1 MYHTI
6 DNMIYDA
13 DSCEAAICECK
24 RMRKA
29 DTTAAIIWIATLIGS
44 ILFAIVYYM
53 ICNLFGLNE
62 TNIIDYA
69 ILFMFCVLPGI
80 CSAIY
85 MIRKGTFGIFFSV
98 IKKLFVVAFYITL
111 LPFLGYVM
119 FFMACCFLA
128 ITLIPSWGIFIIY
141 PIIDIIG
148 LTIKISSL
156 KHTKEA
162 YAQYTP
168 HDAKSLSS

>member
-13 DSCEAAICECK
+13 DSCEAAICECR

-53 ICNLFGLNE
+53 ICDLFGLNE

-98 IKKLFVVAFYITL
+98 VKRLFAVAFYITL
-111 LPFLGYVM
+111 LPVLGSAIFV
-119 FFMACCFLA
+119 MACCFLI
-128 ITLIPSWGIFIIY
+128 ITLIPSLGLFVIY
-141 PIIDIIG
+141 PLIDIIG
-148 LTIKISSL
+148 LTIKISTL

-162 YAQYTP
+162 YAQYMP
-168 HDAKSLSS
+168 QDVKSLSS